1 MITVNGEAIDGCEGI
16 TVAEYIAKKEYNM
29 SFIAVE
35 YNGEILPKADYSET
49 VLKENDKLEVVCFV
63 GGG

>member
-1 MITVNGEAIDGCEGI
+1 MITVNGEAIEGYEGI

>member
-1 MITVNGEAIDGCEGI
+1 MITVNGEAIEGYEGI

-35 YNGEILPKADYSET
+35 YNGEILPKADYSDT